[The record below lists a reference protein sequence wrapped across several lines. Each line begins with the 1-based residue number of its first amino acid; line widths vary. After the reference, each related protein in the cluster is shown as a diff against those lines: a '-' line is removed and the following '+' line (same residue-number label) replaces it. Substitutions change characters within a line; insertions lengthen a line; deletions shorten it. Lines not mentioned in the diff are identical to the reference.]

1 MTLSISPP
9 EAEQAAAPPRRTG
22 VPWSTVIVLAV
33 VLTYADGF
41 WIQSLRGA
49 AGAIERTQTPFA
61 SWLRA
66 STVLLPLFAFAVLG
80 ALTVAH
86 RRFGPVLYRRR
97 TLFATGLMVVVAGT
111 LAGVAA
117 LAASSAYDFHLQ
129 ALQLDMRGSMGTS
142 CVGACL
148 THQRDATLGLQLHS
162 VQAGALLLLVTNFV
176 VVGWA
181 TALRGG
187 RLHVAT
193 TRRPSRVGDL
203 RLLLAVA
210 LLGSG
215 VVHAAVVPEHLA
227 EWRAAGVF
235 FILLAGTQVVL
246 GCVLMARSGR
256 AVLVA
261 ATVVSGGTL
270 LLWAWSRT
278 VGLPFGPEPGV
289 AEGVGLADV
298 ASGVLELAALVA
310 AVALIRG
317 RGAAA
322 TPAGPA
328 HVSRMAV
335 VALVAVTAVGLAG
348 TGIAMLDAFD
358 IPAETAM
365 GSTAGH

>member
-9 EAEQAAAPPRRTG
+9 ETGHAAAPARRDG
-22 VPWSTVIVLAV
+22 VPWATVLVLAV
-33 VLTYADGF
+33 VMTYADGF
-41 WIQSLRGA
+41 WIQSMRGA
-49 AGAIERTQTPFA
+49 TGAIERTQTPFS

-111 LAGVAA
+111 LAGVAS

-129 ALQLDMRGSMGTS
+129 ALQLDMRGSMGSS

-148 THQRDATLGLQLHS
+148 THQRDATLGLQLHA
-162 VQAGALLLLVTNFV
+162 VEAGALLLLVTNLV

-187 RLHVAT
+187 RLDVAS
-193 TRRPSRVGDL
+193 TRRPVRMGEL
-203 RLLLAVA
+203 RLLLVVA
-210 LLGSG
+210 LAGSG
-215 VVHAAVVPEHLA
+215 AVHAAVVPEHLA

-235 FILLAGTQVVL
+235 FILLAAAQVVL
-246 GCVLMARSGR
+246 AGL
-256 AVLVA
+256 LVVRGEHA
-261 ATVVSGGTL
+261 ATLAAAVVSGGAL

-278 VGLPFGPEPGV
+278 AGLPFGPEAGV
-289 AEGVGLADV
+289 AERVGLADV
-298 ASGVLELAALVA
+298 ASGVLELAAVA
-310 AVALIRG
+310 AAVVLVRG
-317 RGAAA
+317 SRRATAA
-322 TPAGPA
+322 PV
-328 HVSRMAV
+328 HLNRLAV
-335 VALVAVTAVGLAG
+335 VALLAVTAVGLAG
-348 TGIAMLDAFD
+348 TGIAAFDAFD

-365 GSTAGH
+365 GSAVVH